1 MMGKLAKY
9 LLVAGLFISLIL
21 VSCREQYLTWLLV
34 EPGGQSSCGNGSPYR
49 FFVNYSPISDNVLV
63 YFEAGGACW
72 DYPSCSG
79 EEGVRGAANPNGIPE
94 DYMQGI
100 PAVMSPFVLRN
111 HPWDRVPTFYWNIVF
126 IPYCTGDVH
135 TGNRQV
141 TYTDQ
146 ENGEELV
153 WHHAG
158 HANVLAVIDWMKE
171 KFPRIPKLMVTGCS
185 AGGIGALAN
194 YYFLRENLNV
204 GQAVLLNDSGPA
216 YLTGE
221 MLTSPNELVYKPH
234 SKPLHNKIREAWNLD
249 PVLAEF
255 PESFNPDDFG
265 SMNLMI
271 SALYPDD
278 RIAHT
283 QFSMDQNY
291 SSYSYER
298 FYEDIDVETMLEY
311 WADDQANLMDLYDGL
326 YYPSE
331 NTGYFIPYFRPFNES
346 HCTCILDF
354 TDTDI
359 TGTGMDM
366 KDYIVKLLDFN
377 APLESHYEAPDPDEL
392 NRPYW
397 GWELIELLL
406 ELL

>member
-1 MMGKLAKY
+1 MGRFAKY
-9 LLVAGLFISLIL
+9 LLLGGLLLSLMLI
-21 VSCREQYLTWLLV
+21 SCREEYFTWLMV
-34 EPGGQSSCGNGSPYR
+34 EPGGASSCGNGSPYR
-49 FFVNYSPISDNVLV
+49 FFVNYSPLSENVLV

-79 EEGVRGAANPNGIPE
+79 QEGVRGAANPNGIPE

-111 HPWDRVPTFYWNIVF
+111 HPWDSVPTHDWNIVF
-126 IPYCTGDVH
+126 VPYCTGDVH
-135 TGNRQV
+135 TGNNQI
-141 TYTDQ
+141 TYVDADT
-146 ENGEELV
+146 GEELE

-158 HANVLAVIDWMKE
+158 HANVLAVIAWMQE
-171 KFPRIPKLMVTGCS
+171 TFPHIPKLMVTGSS
-185 AGGIGALAN
+185 AGGIGALVN

-204 GQAVLLNDSGPA
+204 DQAILLNDSGPA

-221 MLTSPNELVYKPH
+221 LFPLERDAH
-234 SKPLHNKIREAWNLD
+234 SKPLHLKIRQAWDLD

-255 PESFNPDDFG
+255 PAPFDPEDFG
-265 SMNLMI
+265 SINLMV
-271 SALYPDD
+271 SALFPAD

-283 QFSMDQNY
+283 QFSRDENY

-298 FYEDIDVETMLEY
+298 FYEDIDLETMLEY
-311 WADDQANLMDLYDGL
+311 WADDQENLMDLYDGL
-326 YYPSE
+326 LTSPQYPNE
-331 NTGYFIPYFRPFNES
+331 NTGYFIPYYRPFNES
-346 HCTCILDF
+346 HCTCVLDF

-366 KDYIVKLLDFN
+366 RDYVVKLLDFT

-392 NRPYW
+392 DRPYW
-397 GWELIELLL
+397 GWELLELLL